1 MDLESGPLTCFDQV
15 MSTTLIEVRPA
26 KAADAAAVAS
36 THDEA
41 WRSAYQGIIPGPE
54 LDKLI
59 AAADAATGD
68 DRQAAFEK
76 VFKYQNDEVVQFAHI
91 AHQTGML
98 GISPSVA
105 YEPNSS
111 SGDELRLAEVTQ
123 AK

>member
-1 MDLESGPLTCFDQV
+1 MLMTQHGNQ
-15 MSTTLIEVRPA
+15 A
-26 KAADAAAVAS
+26 GDAAFTVDQYMTSKGAQ
-36 THDEA
+36 
-41 WRSAYQGIIPGPE
+41 SAFGTPE

-59 AAADAATGD
+59 EEADAATGD

-98 GISPSVA
+98 GISKAVS

-111 SGDELRLAEVTQ
+111 SGDELRLADVTV